1 MNDSD
6 TEFVAEDETVI
17 SINGN
22 MNKGNFDQNRSISA
36 QEASIHTLSLQ
47 GQ

>member
-22 MNKGNFDQNRSISA
+22 MNKGNFDQNRSISV
-36 QEASIHTLSLQ
+36 QKASIHTLSLQ